1 MELTKDI
8 RLGKIL
14 AKYLN
19 DNVYIAT
26 YKEII
31 YRCSLES
38 RYASEC
44 GIDDIAW
51 CKQIIENTKWFMK
64 NKWEGDAKLAAQKQ
78 IDNLNDLIYLIKV
91 YSEKNKCKIYPTE
104 LKERGTRG
112 SETWGNF

>member
-91 YSEKNKCKIYPTE
+91 YSEKNKCCLLYTSPSPRDRQKSRMP
-104 LKERGTRG
+104 
-112 SETWGNF
+112 SSA